1 MNLCLGIFV
10 GLISDYDSGNSF
22 CVRSRGG
29 TDIDCW
35 TGLQGWKRTKNTCS
49 SVRSPSNVQ
58 EKTTSRVDTKYVLIN
73 RSFNTVAT
81 CGCNI
86 RMRLMHFL
94 CCVLLQ
100 GQLVHVTNIKIK
112 WIFDDLYRSYLRRPV
127 LELEQKRR
135 QKLKP
140 TISVLIG
147 SPTGVCII
155 SKNRFFFI
163 NSIFG
168 IWVFF
173 MRRRIDFFNL
183 FFLKQRPSH
192 SSGL

>member
-1 MNLCLGIFV
+1 MK
-10 GLISDYDSGNSF
+10 
-22 CVRSRGG
+22 SRGG

-49 SVRSPSNVQ
+49 SVHSPSNVQ

-147 SPTGVCII
+147 SPTGVSII
-155 SKNRFFFI
+155 SKNRVFFI

-168 IWVFF
+168 I
-173 MRRRIDFFNL
+173 L
-183 FFLKQRPSH
+183 FFLWEGEMIFIFFIFKTKALSFF
-192 SSGL
+192 GIITNVITI